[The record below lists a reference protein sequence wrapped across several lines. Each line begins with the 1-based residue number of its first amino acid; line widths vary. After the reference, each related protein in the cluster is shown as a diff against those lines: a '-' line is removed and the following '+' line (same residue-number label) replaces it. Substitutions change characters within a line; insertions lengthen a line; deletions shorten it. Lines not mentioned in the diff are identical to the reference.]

1 MPQIEQPGF
10 CSYAEYK
17 QALDNNLKAGD
28 LTDNEI
34 VTIYLRVR
42 DSFNAV
48 KSPIQV
54 KTDVPQNL
62 GNLSVAVVLLDKE
75 LKPIQQGQSFM
86 GNMNERGIWN
96 PATIDDC
103 IFVTNGRTK
112 LPTDNG
118 VFKAYD
124 DGVDL
129 EKLFERELVAAH
141 RGPSGALE
149 IRYPA

>member
-1 MPQIEQPGF
+1 M
-10 CSYAEYK
+10 
-17 QALDNNLKAGD
+17 
-28 LTDNEI
+28 
-34 VTIYLRVR
+34 RVR
-42 DSFNAV
+42 DSFNAI

-75 LKPIQQGQSFM
+75 LKPIQQGWSFM

-112 LPTDNG
+112 LPTDDG
-118 VFKAYD
+118 VFRAYD

-129 EKLFERELVAAH
+129 EELFEQELVVAY